1 MAKNRARRRKSY
13 KNKDVTTLIKIVD
26 RLHKKQDKLLQ
37 KIDDLEEYT
46 NFLEINN
53 AVDDDDLS
61 AGTFLEFEADD
72 AFEEILQDQLTDTQ
86 KDKIEEIKKD
96 KNKKKKKEKKEKNPK
111 LYSIDEIL
119 DTLDEKKDK

>member
-96 KNKKKKKEKKEKNPK
+96 KNKNKKKKKEKKPK

>member
-1 MAKNRARRRKSY
+1 MAKNRGRRRKSY

-53 AVDDDDLS
+53 AVDEDDLS
-61 AGTFLEFEADD
+61 AGTFLEFEADA
-72 AFEEILQDQLTDTQ
+72 AFEQILQDQLTEAQ
-86 KDKIEEIKKD
+86 KDKVEEIK
-96 KNKKKKKEKKEKNPK
+96 KNKKKKKEKKPK
-111 LYSIDEIL
+111 LHSIDDIL
-119 DTLDEKKDK
+119 KVFKDDESKDK